1 MTRYKCIVSYVGDG
15 YEGWQSQRKGNSV
28 QEQIESAL
36 HEIAHAKINIIA
48 AGRTDAGVS
57 AWGQVFTFDSDM
69 DLNARKWKG
78 ALNGHLPKDIRIREC
93 ETAEASFHVRYNVR
107 WKQYDYKINLGEYN
121 VFSCNQVYQCPIPLD
136 IEKMEEASHCL
147 VGTHDFSSFSANS
160 WKDCPDQVRTI
171 YAIDFSREKDVLNIR
186 FKGTGFLR
194 YMVRMMT
201 AALIEVGRGRM
212 SAADV
217 KEMLDAKSKTIARR
231 NAAPQGLTLYHVD
244 YYQIPAINQK
254 CMIREFLGEDN
265 LPEGHDL
272 QELENLVSE
281 NACTQYYA
289 FVTRN
294 NRKRMGTFVYTREK
308 DKASG
313 IFYLLDYDNDL
324 PLAES
329 LSDSIETWMREGKG
343 IEHVSIQVQKL

>member
-1 MTRYKCIVSYVGDG
+1 MTRYRCTVSYVGDG

-57 AWGQVFTFDSDM
+57 AWGQVFTFESDM
-69 DLNARKWKG
+69 DLNARKWMG
-78 ALNGHLPKDIRIREC
+78 ALNGHLPGDIRIREC
-93 ETAEASFHVRYNVR
+93 EAVDERFHVRYNVR

-121 VFSCNQVYQCPIPLD
+121 VFSCNRVYQCPIPLD
-136 IEKMEEASHCL
+136 IEKMEEASKCL
-147 VGTHDFSSFSANS
+147 IGTHDFSSFSANS
-160 WKDCPDQVRTI
+160 WKDCPNQVRTV

-186 FKGTGFLR
+186 FQGRGFLR

-254 CMIREFLGEDN
+254 CMIREFLCEDD
-265 LPEGHDL
+265 LPQGHDL
-272 QELENLVSE
+272 KDLEKRVSE
-281 NACTQYYA
+281 NAETQYYA

-294 NRKRMGTFVYTREK
+294 NRKRMGTFIYTRKK
-308 DKASG
+308 DEASG
-313 IFYLLDYDNDL
+313 VFYLFDYDDD
-324 PLAES
+324 AAMAQS
-329 LSDSIETWMREGKG
+329 LIENTEAWMKEQKG
-343 IEHVSIQVQKL
+343 IEHTSLRIEKL